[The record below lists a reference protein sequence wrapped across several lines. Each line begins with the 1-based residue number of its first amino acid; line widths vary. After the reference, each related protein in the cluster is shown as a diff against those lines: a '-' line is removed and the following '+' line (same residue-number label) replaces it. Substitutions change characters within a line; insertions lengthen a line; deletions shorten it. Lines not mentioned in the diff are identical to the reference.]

1 MTEHTL
7 EFSQPSKITKFK
19 ILFVHETILR
29 METTNDKA
37 GAMLE
42 TLKSEIGEKPVSL
55 QLKTY

>member
-1 MTEHTL
+1 
-7 EFSQPSKITKFK
+7 
-19 ILFVHETILR
+19 

-55 QLKTY
+55 QLKIYRNFPLWKDKNARLNFSGIFQEVQLIHN